1 MSKKILA
8 VFMTLA
14 IVISCTVNVA
24 YAKESIDFET
34 LSKEVGMSV
43 QALQGVYETCKD
55 DEEFNLLMVEVK
67 EKYKSYSSSNS
78 SSIFAS
84 NESVTDIKER
94 LSNSTDSNISSRTVS
109 ANSSNETLGDD
120 GLNEA
125 LALSFKGTIW
135 VTKDGTTWNIEHG
148 HAGMVYA
155 TASWCRLT
163 LEHRGSG
170 SSNPLTWL
178 TAYSQEYDL
187 DDDTYW
193 QNRKTLRIYWVSDVP
208 NGTPN
213 LSSMIVAS
221 DYCALNLMGI
231 SYSPLASLET
241 NESVSCSTLMH
252 KAYYEHNFN
261 DSECPRVNVGN
272 RGFMTLTILPVDL
285 VKDEKLIP
293 VGHFNW
299 SGNMHTWDSSDSGGG
314 GAW

>member
-1 MSKKILA
+1 MMA
-8 VFMTLA
+8 
-14 IVISCTVNVA
+14 
-24 YAKESIDFET
+24 
-34 LSKEVGMSV
+34 
-43 QALQGVYETCKD
+43 
-55 DEEFNLLMVEVK
+55 EVK
-67 EKYKSYSSSNS
+67 EKYKSYSSSSS
-78 SSIFAS
+78 SSISDS
-84 NESVTDIKER
+84 NESVVDIKEK
-94 LSNSTDSNISSRTVS
+94 LSNINASTFSSESVS
-109 ANSSNETLGDD
+109 VNASTETLGDD

-135 VTKDGTTWNIEHG
+135 VTRDGTTWDIDHG

-213 LSSMIVAS
+213 LNSMMFAS

-231 SYSPLASLET
+231 PYSPVAAPEGNT
-241 NESVSCSTLMH
+241 AVSCSTLMH
-252 KAYYEHNFN
+252 KAYYEHNAN
-261 DSECPRVNVGN
+261 DPEFPNIDVGN
-272 RGFMTLTILPVDL
+272 RGLWSFTILPVDL

-293 VGHFNW
+293 FGYFNW
-299 SGNMHTWDSSDSGGG
+299 SGNMHTWDLTDPAGGG
-314 GAW
+314 GGGGGGSW